1 MEYEINDC
9 SKNNYI
15 IGLYEK
21 IESNRIFYINI
32 TKGDAKILYNSIINK
47 IDDFLQISPQ
57 YLYKYPF

>member
-21 IESNRIFYINI
+21 IEPNKTFYINI
-32 TKGDAKILYNSIINK
+32 TKGDDKILYNLNLNFS
-47 IDDFLQISPQ
+47 
-57 YLYKYPF
+57 Y